1 MTSAAQSKTEDA
13 ELKRKAALAS
23 IFASAVLTLGK
34 LVAGL
39 LSGSLALLSEAG
51 HGLLDTGATI
61 LTYYAV
67 RAADKPADDEHHYGH
82 GKIEAVAALAET
94 GLLLVLAVG
103 VLYEAVNRLLAP
115 SLGKVDATWLTFAV
129 LLVSIVVDVVRWRSL
144 NAIAKRTKSD
154 ALAADALHFS
164 SDFVASIL
172 VLIGLV
178 ATHYGYARGD
188 SLAAIGVAIFIAVA
202 GYKLGRRTIDTLVDA
217 APAGLTE
224 RMRQTIERFPGVV
237 DIEVLK
243 LRPAG
248 PQVIGELAVAVPRT
262 MPLEKVFSLKQELL
276 AEVAKE
282 MPEVELSV
290 TANPRALDDE
300 SLVERVLLIAARRRL
315 AVHHITVQ
323 HVAGKASISLDL
335 ELDAQMQHG
344 DAHDIAT
351 ALEEAISAEL
361 GADVEIET
369 HIEPLEGEELAGED
383 ISPEATADIK
393 RVLIEGA
400 DAGGIVKDV
409 HFVRARKTSSGLVVN
424 YHCRVDPLLSV
435 HDVHEA
441 VDHLDRHLRA
451 KMEGVVRVVG
461 HADPLPR

>member
-1 MTSAAQSKTEDA
+1 MTSAAESKTGDA

-103 VLYEAVNRLLAP
+103 VLYEAVHRLLAP
-115 SLGKVDATWLTFAV
+115 ALGNVDANWLTFAV

-172 VLIGLV
+172 VLIGLI
-178 ATHYGYARGD
+178 ATHYGYVRGD
-188 SLAAIGVAIFIAVA
+188 SLAAVGVAVFIAVA

-224 RMRQTIERFPGVV
+224 RLRQTIENIPGVV

-248 PQVIGELAVAVPRT
+248 AVVIGELAVAVPRT
-262 MPLEKVFSLKQELL
+262 MPLEKVFSLKQDLL

-282 MPEVELSV
+282 MPELELSV

-315 AVHHITVQ
+315 AVHHITIQ

-351 ALEEAISAEL
+351 ALEEAISAEV

-369 HIEPLEGEELAGED
+369 HIEPLEGQELAGED
-383 ISPEATADIK
+383 IAAEATADIK
-393 RVLIEGA
+393 RVLVEGA
-400 DAGGIVKDV
+400 QAGGIVKDV
-409 HFVRARKTSSGLVVN
+409 HFVRARNTSSGLVVN

-451 KMEGVVRVVG
+451 KMERVVRVVG

>member
-1 MTSAAQSKTEDA
+1 MTTAPQSHASDS

-61 LTYYAV
+61 LTYFAV

-82 GKIEAVAALAET
+82 GKIEAVAALIET

-103 VLYEAVNRLLAP
+103 VLYEAAHRLLSPAIE
-115 SLGKVDATWLTFAV
+115 KVDATWLTFGV
-129 LLVSIVVDVVRWRSL
+129 LIVSIVVDVVRWRSL

-164 SDFVASIL
+164 SDFVASTL
-172 VLIGLV
+172 VLIGLA
-178 ATHYGYARGD
+178 ATHYGYAQGD
-188 SLAAIGVAIFIAVA
+188 NLAAIGVSLFIGIA

-224 RMRQTIERFPGVV
+224 RLRQTVEGVPGVV

-248 PQVIGELAVAVPRT
+248 AQVIGELALAVPRT
-262 MPLEKVFSLKQELL
+262 MPLEKVFQLKQDVL
-276 AEVAKE
+276 AAVAKE

-290 TANPRALDDE
+290 AANPRALDDE
-300 SLVERVLLIAARRRL
+300 SLLERVLLIAARRRL

-323 HVAGKASISLDL
+323 HVAGKVSISLDL
-335 ELDAQMQHG
+335 ELDAQMPHG
-344 DAHDIAT
+344 EAHEIAT
-351 ALEEAISAEL
+351 ALEEAISAEV

-369 HIEPLEGEELAGED
+369 HIEPLEAEELAGED
-383 ISPEATADIK
+383 LSAQGTADIK

-400 DAGGIVKDV
+400 DAGGLVKDV

-424 YHCRVDPLLSV
+424 YHCRVDPALSV

-441 VDHLDRHLRA
+441 VDQLDRHLRA